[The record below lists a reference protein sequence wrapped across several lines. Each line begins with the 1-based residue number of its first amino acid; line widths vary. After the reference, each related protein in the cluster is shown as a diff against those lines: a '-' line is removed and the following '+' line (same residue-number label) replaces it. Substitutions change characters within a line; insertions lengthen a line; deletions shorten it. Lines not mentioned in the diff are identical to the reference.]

1 MDQDA
6 SVSSPASPPRL
17 RFAAHSP
24 FSRELKRRTDA
35 YFDGPGGRRRDL
47 PAMYLKSA
55 IILTWF
61 VGSWVL
67 LVFFA
72 QTWWQGVLLAIS
84 LGLSIAGVGMSVHQL
99 VGLEEAD

>member
-17 RFAAHSP
+17 RFAAQSP

-35 YFDGPGGRRRDL
+35 YFDSLGSKRRDL

-61 VGSWVL
+61 
-67 LVFFA
+67 
-72 QTWWQGVLLAIS
+72 
-84 LGLSIAGVGMSVHQL
+84 
-99 VGLEEAD
+99 